1 MARARVRDGSDVAA
15 AVRAKLKDTPEQ
27 RDVVGPLVL
36 YLIGQGWSIEQIQ
49 FGRREWRVPKNPS
62 QATNRERGRSFE
74 GFPVDV
80 AVFDDPQNYGDYRH
94 LLFIVECKQPNE
106 TAGVAQLET
115 YYAAEPH
122 AKLGIWVNDAD
133 PSANATFLFRQQDR
147 GLLKRMKVS
156 QIPQPGDEIKPDSK
170 KIHFADLIQPTES
183 TLRRTF
189 SDLLDRV
196 VVGDSNVTRGE
207 DRLDQLCNLI
217 LLKLESDKQA
227 KASPGSAVVFR
238 PMESAGRTAEA
249 IRKRY
254 SQFVNVYPGV
264 FTLERDKKL
273 TFSDDTIA
281 HCVESLAQLRLI
293 DLGVATISVAFQV
306 LRAEALKAG
315 EGQYFTPQ
323 AVIEAG
329 VQLLEVQWEDIVID
343 PACGTGGFL
352 VEVMLDMARRNSGM
366 SEVELSRWAQTRVHG
381 IEQDA
386 IGLKLTKA
394 IMQIAGDGSAN
405 CVRGDSVRVHKW
417 GSEFP
422 HLNSPSFQ
430 NGRFSVVVTNPP
442 FGKNLKVSADD
453 ARLAG
458 LDLAKADADEYKELE
473 IGLLFLQRAHQLL
486 KVGGR
491 VGIVLPETYFFSSNY
506 VFLFEWMKKR
516 LKPIVVANIPMEA
529 FQGFCRAKTNFYVFE
544 KIGEGADE

>member
-1 MARARVRDGSDVAA
+1 MARARSRNSSELVE

-36 YLIGQGWSIEQIQ
+36 HLIGQGWSIDQIQ
-49 FGRREWRVPKNPS
+49 FGRTEWRVPKNPS
-62 QATNRERGRSFE
+62 QATNRERNRSFE
-74 GFPVDV
+74 GFPVDI
-80 AVFDDPQNYGDYRH
+80 AVFDDPRNFGNYRH
-94 LLFIVECKQPNE
+94 LLFIIECKQPNE
-106 TAGVAQLET
+106 TAGVAQLES
-115 YYAAEPH
+115 YYSAEPH
-122 AKLGIWVNDAD
+122 AKLGIWVNDPE

-156 QIPQPGDEIKPDSK
+156 EIPRPGDEIKPDSK
-170 KIHFADLIQPTES
+170 KIKFADLIQPTES

-189 SDLLDRV
+189 SDLLDRAV
-196 VVGDSNVTRGE
+196 VSDSNVTRGE

-217 LLKLESDKQA
+217 LLKLDSDKQA
-227 KASPGSAVVFR
+227 KANREAAVVFR
-238 PMESAGRTAEA
+238 PMESSARTAET
-249 IRKRY
+249 IRQRY
-254 SQFVNVYPGV
+254 AQFVNLYPGV
-264 FTLERDKKL
+264 FTLEKDKRL
-273 TFSDDTIA
+273 TFTDDTIA
-281 HCVESLAQLRLI
+281 HCVDSLAQLRLI

-329 VQLLEVQWEDIVID
+329 VQLLEVEWEDIVID
-343 PACGTGGFL
+343 PACGTGGFV

-366 SEVELSRWAQTRVHG
+366 SEVELSRWAQTRIHG

-417 GSEFP
+417 SSDFP
-422 HLNSPSFQ
+422 HLNSGSFSD
-430 NGRFSVVVTNPP
+430 GRFSVVVTNPP

-458 LDLAKADADEYKELE
+458 LDLAKAASGQFEELE

-506 VFLFEWMKKR
+506 AFLFNWMKDR
-516 LKPIVVANIPMEA
+516 LKPLVVANIPMEA

-544 KIGEGADE
+544 KIGEGTDE